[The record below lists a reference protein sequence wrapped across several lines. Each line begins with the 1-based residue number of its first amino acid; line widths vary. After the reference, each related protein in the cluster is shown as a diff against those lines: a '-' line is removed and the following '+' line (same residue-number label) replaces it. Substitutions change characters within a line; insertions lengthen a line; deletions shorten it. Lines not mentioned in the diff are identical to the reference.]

1 MLPAALVTK
10 EMVPKMRFVPLLSRM
25 AAPRPVSTSSGSAQE
40 SVVRIRMNSTYTT
53 AMAAIFATSVT
64 VELVATA
71 VETAAPS
78 SALPSS
84 ISSRTAAT
92 ASRRFSS
99 STVTVNRAQP
109 SL

>member
-1 MLPAALVTK
+1 MLPAAFVTN

-71 VETAAPS
+71 VETS
-78 SALPSS
+78 SPVPTRCNMFHHS
-84 ISSRTAAT
+84 
-92 ASRRFSS
+92 
-99 STVTVNRAQP
+99 VRAVVQP
-109 SL
+109 GVIW

>member
-1 MLPAALVTK
+1 
-10 EMVPKMRFVPLLSRM
+10 MRFVPLLMRM
-25 AAPRPVSTSSGSAQE
+25 AVPRPASTRTGSAQE

-71 VETAAPS
+71 VDTAVPA
-78 SALPSS
+78 SALSS
-84 ISSRTAAT
+84 PMSSRTAST
-92 ASRRFSS
+92 ASRRLAS
-99 STVTVNRAQP
+99 STVTVNRAQL